1 MSLEESW
8 LYLRKAERVLKDSSF
23 KRLGFVKQAAD
34 GQLSGLSWARSS
46 RDQMQHEYNHEK
58 SRAAEEL
65 DMKEAGPL
73 QMRKYSYQS
82 EF

>member
-34 GQLSGLSWARSS
+34 GQLSGRSS

-58 SRAAEEL
+58 RRAAEEL